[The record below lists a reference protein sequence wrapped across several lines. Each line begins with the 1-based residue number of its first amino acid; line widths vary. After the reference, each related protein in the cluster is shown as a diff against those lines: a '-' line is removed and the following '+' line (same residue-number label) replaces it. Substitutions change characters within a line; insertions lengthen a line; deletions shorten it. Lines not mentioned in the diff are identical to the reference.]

1 MGGGSEVKLSL
12 KLRKN
17 IRDSTEKLNES
28 IERIERATGIKFHVD
43 VNFGELLGQLQGH
56 DRYEDFSER
65 FGDVVYGSY
74 LPDFAYNVERFVET
88 DLLKEHFVKVLGP
101 KATIGFRVLPL
112 GTKLEGKS
120 TYSRTKVEDG
130 VLYLDVPFD
139 RMWSNT
145 SELGL
150 DLIDSLND
158 AGEEKSALSLEQQ
171 RNINENKAKLEEHLK
186 EIEGFSGIK
195 FDVEVDF
202 GAIAALIPAD
212 SSYIERLGDVI
223 YDYYM
228 GGISW
233 NFRHQMQDDM
243 VKEATVDAFGDKHTI
258 KFEVYE
264 DAAREGGYNS
274 TVVGPNNELL
284 IRIPAHN
291 FAVNVD
297 HVGSGLENIL

>member
-17 IRDSTEKLNES
+17 LRDNTEKLNDNLG
-28 IERIERATGIKFHVD
+28 RIERATGIKFHFE
-43 VNFGELLGQLQGH
+43 VNFGELLHDLQGH
-56 DRYEDFSER
+56 ERYEDFAER
-65 FGDVVYGSY
+65 FGDVVYDSY
-74 LPDFAYNVERFVET
+74 LSDFAYNVERFASTE
-88 DLLKEHFVKVLGP
+88 LLKEHFVKVLSA
-101 KATIGFRVLPL
+101 KSTLGFRVLPL

-145 SELGL
+145 SELGT

-171 RNINENKAKLEEHLK
+171 RNINESKAKLEEHLK
-186 EIEGFSGIK
+186 EIEGYCGIK

-202 GAIAALIPAD
+202 AAIAAILPSD
-212 SSYIERLGDVI
+212 CSYIERLGDVV

-264 DAAREGGYNS
+264 DTAREGGYNK
-274 TVVGPNNELL
+274 TVLGPNNELL

-297 HVGSGLENIL
+297 HVGQGLENIL